1 MNTVLYFCRHIDKS
15 KPYFEQKTTF
25 NKALNSEKNRKAVNY
40 GDPECWE
47 CFCAVFSFS
56 EVDDKPSYLAQRSF
70 SAGMQWIAGLF
81 CPVIGFDQLDIITSV
96 PAPTPA

>member
-47 CFCAVFSFS
+47 CFCAVFSCS
-56 EVDDKPSYLAQRSF
+56 EVDDKHSYLAQRSF
-70 SAGMQWIAGLF
+70 SVGMQWIAGL
-81 CPVIGFDQLDIITSV
+81 VLSGYWI
-96 PAPTPA
+96 